1 MNRNQLIEI
10 IKAGATAVQMGTVFL
25 TCAES
30 GASEA
35 YKKMLLEQKNRPT
48 VFTRAFSGRQAR
60 AIENEFV
67 TLMEGQALL
76 PFPLQ
81 NKMTASIRK
90 YASKLENP
98 EYQSLWAGVNYPE
111 CRKETVSEL
120 IEGISCRDR
129 S

>member
-1 MNRNQLIEI
+1 MNSIQSRLSKQI
-10 IKAGATAVQMGTVFL
+10 
-25 TCAES
+25 
-30 GASEA
+30 
-35 YKKMLLEQKNRPT
+35 LLEQKSRST
-48 VFTRAFSGRQAR
+48 VFTRAFSGRPAR

-111 CRKETVSEL
+111 CRKETVAEL
-120 IEGISCRDR
+120 IERMSWKER